1 MTAPSPSPEP
11 PAAAPAP
18 ASRAPATSMATLV
31 EPIRVLLVDDYPMAR
46 DNLARVLDRLGGIKV
61 VGQAGDGAQ
70 ALELAEELQPQV
82 VLMDLRMPKMDG
94 VEATR
99 LLVERHPE
107 IAVLIL
113 SAYGD
118 EGLVID
124 ALTAGARGYL
134 LKGTQAPQLAEAI
147 VGAANGQARIAGQV
161 TRPILERLV
170 EALSQER
177 EIARLAEEA
186 RQASERISRRQ
197 QQFATVA
204 AHELRTPVT
213 AVLGSL
219 QTLERLIPPDKL
231 PSAAAELLAASTRQ
245 ARRLARLVE
254 DLTVVAKG
262 ASGGIT
268 VKPAMVDVGETIA
281 SVVADLDHLGGA
293 NRVRIS
299 VPPGLIAWADPD
311 RYAQV
316 LTNLVRNA
324 LQYSPPDQPVTVTAG
339 SAPGVIRVA
348 VADRGPGIPAERLPD
363 LFDRF
368 GDRGK
373 THVTGLGVG
382 LWIVREL
389 LTAMHGNVWVEANP
403 EGGSIFYSAVPA
415 HSRSVNWDHDPG
427 DHDPGRG

>member
-1 MTAPSPSPEP
+1 
-11 PAAAPAP
+11 
-18 ASRAPATSMATLV
+18 
-31 EPIRVLLVDDYPMAR
+31 
-46 DNLARVLDRLGGIKV
+46 
-61 VGQAGDGAQ
+61 
-70 ALELAEELQPQV
+70 
-82 VLMDLRMPKMDG
+82 MDG

-99 LLVERHPE
+99 LLAERHPE
-107 IAVLIL
+107 VAVLIL

-134 LKGTQAPQLAEAI
+134 LKGSTKAPQLAEAI

-170 EALSQER
+170 EALGQER
-177 EIARLAEEA
+177 ATARLAEEA
-186 RQASERISRRQ
+186 RQASERIARRQ

-219 QTLERLIPPDKL
+219 QTLERLLPPDKL
-231 PSAAAELLAASTRQ
+231 PPAAGELLSASTRQ

-268 VKPAMVDVGETIA
+268 VKPAVVDVAETIA
-281 SVVADLDHLGGA
+281 SVVADLDHLGA
-293 NRVRIS
+293 DRVRVS
-299 VPPGLIAWADPD
+299 APPGLIAWADPD

-324 LQYSPPDQPVTVTAG
+324 LQYSPPDEPVTVTA
-339 SAPGVIRVA
+339 SAAPGVIRVA

-373 THVTGLGVG
+373 THATGLGVG

-389 LTAMHGNVWVEANP
+389 LSAMHGNVWVEANP
-403 EGGSIFYSAVPA
+403 EGGSIFYSAIPA
-415 HSRSVNWDHDPG
+415 HNRSASRDHDP
-427 DHDPGRG
+427 DLA

>member
-1 MTAPSPSPEP
+1 MSIPAEPSGPSGGLPEP
-11 PAAAPAP
+11 PGPAP
-18 ASRAPATSMATLV
+18 RGPLTATLV
-31 EPIRVLLVDDYPMAR
+31 EPIKVLLVDDYQEAR
-46 DNLARVLDRLGGIKV
+46 DNLGRVLDRLGGIKV
-61 VGQAGDGAQ
+61 VGLAGDGVE
-70 ALELAEELQPQV
+70 ALDLAAEMAPQV
-82 VLMDLRMPKMDG
+82 VLMDLRMPRMDG

-170 EALSQER
+170 EALGQER
-177 EIARLAEEA
+177 ETARLAQEA
-186 RQASERISRRQ
+186 RQASERVSRRQ

-219 QTLERLIPPDKL
+219 TTLERLIPPERL
-231 PSAAAELLAASTRQ
+231 PAVASDMLSACTRQ

-281 SVVADLDHLGGA
+281 SVVADLDHLGA
-293 NRVRIS
+293 DRVRVNAHS
-299 VPPGLIAWADPD
+299 GLIAWADPD

-324 LQYSPPDQPVTVTAG
+324 LQYSPPGEPVEVTATP
-339 SAPGVIRVA
+339 APGVVRVA
-348 VADRGPGIPAERLPD
+348 VADRGPGIPAERLPE

-373 THVTGLGVG
+373 THATGLGVG

-389 LTAMHGNVWVEANP
+389 LSAMHGNVWVESNP
-403 EGGSIFYSAVPA
+403 EGGSIFYSAIPA
-415 HSRSVNWDHDPG
+415 HNRSPEWERDP
-427 DHDPGRG
+427 DLA

>member
-1 MTAPSPSPEP
+1 MIAMTVPTDP
-11 PAAAPAP
+11 PAP
-18 ASRAPATSMATLV
+18 SRAPARLRVNLPTTLV
-31 EPIRVLLVDDYPMAR
+31 EPIRVLLVDDYQEAR
-46 DNLARVLDRLGGIKV
+46 DNLGRVLDRLGGIKV
-61 VGQAGDGAQ
+61 VGLAGDGAE
-70 ALELAEELQPQV
+70 ALDLADEVEPQV
-82 VLMDLRMPKMDG
+82 VLMDLRMPRMDG

-99 LLVERHPE
+99 LIVERHPDV
-107 IAVLIL
+107 AVLIL

-170 EALSQER
+170 EALGQER
-177 EIARLAEEA
+177 ETARLAEEA

-219 QTLERLIPPDKL
+219 TTVERLIPPETL
-231 PSAAAELLAASTRQ
+231 PPPAGELLAACTRQ

-281 SVVADLDHLGGA
+281 SVVADLDHFGA
-293 NRVRIS
+293 DRVRVS
-299 VPPGLIAWADPD
+299 AAPGLVAWADPD
-311 RYAQV
+311 RYVQV

-324 LQYSPPDQPVTVTAG
+324 LQYSPPDETVEVTATA
-339 SAPGVIRVA
+339 APGVVRVA
-348 VADRGPGIPAERLPD
+348 VTDRGPGIPAERLPE

-389 LTAMHGNVWVEANP
+389 LSAMHGNVWVESNP
-403 EGGSIFYSAVPA
+403 EGGSIFYSAIPA
-415 HSRSVNWDHDPG
+415 YNRSPEWDREPEIS
-427 DHDPGRG
+427 

>member
-1 MTAPSPSPEP
+1 MTVPTDP
-11 PAAAPAP
+11 PAP
-18 ASRAPATSMATLV
+18 SRAPARLRVNLPTTLV
-31 EPIRVLLVDDYPMAR
+31 EPIRVLLVDDYQEAR
-46 DNLARVLDRLGGIKV
+46 DNLGRVLDRLGGIKV
-61 VGQAGDGAQ
+61 VGLAGDGAE
-70 ALELAEELQPQV
+70 ALDLADEVEPQV
-82 VLMDLRMPKMDG
+82 VLMDLRMPRMDG

-99 LLVERHPE
+99 LIVERHPDV
-107 IAVLIL
+107 AVLIL

-170 EALSQER
+170 EALGQER
-177 EIARLAEEA
+177 ETARLAEEA

-219 QTLERLIPPDKL
+219 TTVERLIPPETL
-231 PSAAAELLAASTRQ
+231 PPPAGELLAACTRQ

-268 VKPAMVDVGETIA
+268 VKPAMVDVG
-281 SVVADLDHLGGA
+281 
-293 NRVRIS
+293 
-299 VPPGLIAWADPD
+299 PD
-311 RYAQV
+311 RYVQV

-324 LQYSPPDQPVTVTAG
+324 LQYSPPDETVEVTATA
-339 SAPGVIRVA
+339 APGVVRVA
-348 VADRGPGIPAERLPD
+348 VTDRGPGIPAERLPE

-389 LTAMHGNVWVEANP
+389 LSAMHGNVWVESNP
-403 EGGSIFYSAVPA
+403 EGGSIFYSAIPA
-415 HSRSVNWDHDPG
+415 YNRSPEWDREPEIS
-427 DHDPGRG
+427 

>member
-1 MTAPSPSPEP
+1 MTIPAADP
-11 PAAAPAP
+11 PAPTP
-18 ASRAPATSMATLV
+18 RGTASATLV
-31 EPIRVLLVDDYPMAR
+31 EPIKVMLVDDYQEAR
-46 DNLARVLDRLGGIKV
+46 DNLGRVLDRLGGIKV
-61 VGQAGDGAQ
+61 VGLAGDGAE
-70 ALELAEELQPQV
+70 ALDLAEKVAPQV
-82 VLMDLRMPKMDG
+82 VLMDLRMPRMDG

-99 LLVERHPE
+99 LLAERHPA

-170 EALSQER
+170 EALGQER
-177 EIARLAEEA
+177 ETARLAQEA

-219 QTLERLIPPDKL
+219 TTLERLIPPEEL
-231 PSAAAELLAASTRQ
+231 PPVAGDMLSACTRQ

-281 SVVADLDHLGGA
+281 SVVADLDHLGA
-293 NRVRIS
+293 ERVR
-299 VPPGLIAWADPD
+299 VNAAPGLVAWADPD
-311 RYAQV
+311 RYTQV

-324 LQYSPPDQPVTVTAG
+324 LQYSPPGEPVEVSA
-339 SAPGVIRVA
+339 SAAPGVVRVA
-348 VADRGPGIPAERLPD
+348 VADRGPGIPAERLPE

-373 THVTGLGVG
+373 THATGLGVG

-389 LTAMHGNVWVEANP
+389 LNAMHGNVWVEANP
-403 EGGSIFYSAVPA
+403 EGGSIFYSAIPA
-415 HSRSVNWDHDPG
+415 HNRSADWDRDP
-427 DHDPGRG
+427 DLS